1 MACKSCSVELTPT
14 DIALSKKLFGRQ
26 ITEYFCIECIA
37 EFYETTTDELRLK
50 IEGYKRQGCTLFG

>member
-1 MACKSCSVELTPT
+1 MLCKSCSTELTTT

-26 ITEYFCIECIA
+26 ITEFFCIECIA